1 MSAQWD
7 LLGDRDDFAL
17 ASPTRAAGKHPA
29 RRADGKPPYDLALEL
44 LREAATGQ
52 NGQFT
57 PAEIDAQAPET
68 LQWCRDQASAIIR
81 QINDQSLHADARLAF
96 DRPDEAV
103 IESLL
108 NDLFGMGPIEEL
120 LRLPDVEDVV
130 VNGPKDIWYKARGGW
145 VKSPLEYEDAEAL
158 QIRLN
163 RAIVHTGR
171 QVGPLTP
178 IVDATLRL
186 GHRINIVSAPLAEP
200 WPVASIRLHHDHNL
214 TMAEL
219 VTSGGEDHSR
229 PEPTRLPNYFAHD
242 TGQGMFSALAATFLH
257 MAAVAGFN
265 MLVVGATGVGKTTVL
280 GALGRLIPSDRRLLT
295 IEDTPELNFRGG
307 RGDGR
312 VENSVSFRTRPAT
325 VEGLPAITQRDL
337 VIAAL
342 RQRPDALA
350 VGEARG
356 AEVFDMLKAQ
366 WTGHRN
372 GLTSIHADSLEDVP
386 NRIRMMLQEAHFETE
401 ITETTVALW
410 IAKAFH
416 LGLMLRRTE
425 TGRRYVEEITEYTGG
440 VEGTVPVRTPLFVY
454 RPEQRRLV
462 CTGNRLDP
470 FHEAMLAQA
479 GYTYE
484 SIVEAAEQKGELL

>member
-1 MSAQWD
+1 MSTQWD
-7 LLGDRDDFAL
+7 LLGDGDDFAMSTQSRLNGKRL
-17 ASPTRAAGKHPA
+17 AAN
-29 RRADGKPPYDLALEL
+29 ADHKTPYETALEM
-44 LREAATGQ
+44 LREATTGQ

-57 PAEIDAQAPET
+57 PAEIEVQAPET
-68 LQWCRDQASAIIR
+68 VQWCRDKALAIVR
-81 QINDQSLHADARLAF
+81 HINDQSLHANSRLAF
-96 DRPDEAV
+96 DKADELI
-103 IESLL
+103 IESLM
-108 NDLFGMGPIEEL
+108 NDLFGMGPIEGL
-120 LRLPDVEDVV
+120 FRLPDVEDIVI
-130 VNGPKDIWYKARGGW
+130 NGPKDIWYKARGGW
-145 VKSPLEYEDAEAL
+145 VKSLVEYEGAEAL

-171 QVGPLTP
+171 QVGPLAP
-178 IVDATLRL
+178 IVDATLRQ
-186 GHRINIVSAPLAEP
+186 GHRINIVSAPLADP
-200 WPVASIRLHHDHNL
+200 WPVASIRIHRDKSL
-214 TMAEL
+214 TMEEL
-219 VTSGGEDHSR
+219 VAEGGEDHSR
-229 PEPTRLPNYFAHD
+229 PEPIRIPNYFARD
-242 TGQGMFSALAATFLH
+242 NGQGMFSALAATFLH

-280 GALGRLIPSDRRLLT
+280 GALGRMIPQDRRILT
-295 IEDTPELNFRGG
+295 IEDTPELNIRGG
-307 RGDGR
+307 REDGR

-401 ITETTVALW
+401 VTEATVALW

-416 LGLMLRRTE
+416 LGLMLRRTD

-440 VEGTVPVRTPLFVY
+440 VEGSIPVRTPLFVY
-454 RPEQRRLV
+454 SPERRRLM
-462 CTGNRLDP
+462 CTGHRLDP
-470 FHEAMLAQA
+470 FHEAMMTQA
-479 GYTYE
+479 GYTYD
-484 SIVEAAEQKGELL
+484 SIIEAAEQKGELL

>member
-1 MSAQWD
+1 MSTQWE
-7 LLGDRDDFAL
+7 LLGDSDDFAL
-17 ASPTRAAGKHPA
+17 STQPRVNGNSPTR
-29 RRADGKPPYDLALEL
+29 RAERKSPYETALEA
-44 LREAATGQ
+44 LREATTGQ

-68 LQWCRDQASAIIR
+68 IQWCRDRALAIIR
-81 QINDQSLHADARLAF
+81 QINDQSLQANSRLAF
-96 DRPDEAV
+96 DKADELIV
-103 IESLL
+103 ESLL

-120 LRLPDVEDVV
+120 FHLPDIEDIVI
-130 VNGPKDIWYKARGGW
+130 NGPRDIWYKARGGW
-145 VKSPLEYEDAEAL
+145 VKSPVEYEDPEAL

-171 QVGPLTP
+171 QVGPLAP
-178 IVDATLRL
+178 IVDATLRQ
-186 GHRINIVSAPLAEP
+186 GHRINIVSAPLADP
-200 WPVASIRLHHDHNL
+200 WPIASIRIHHDKSL
-214 TMAEL
+214 TMEEL
-219 VTSGGEDHSR
+219 VASGGEDHSR
-229 PEPTRLPNYFAHD
+229 PEPIRIPDYFASDH
-242 TGQGMFSALAATFLH
+242 GQGMFSALAATFLH
-257 MAAVAGFN
+257 MAAIAGFN
-265 MLVVGATGVGKTTVL
+265 ALVVGATGVGKTTVL
-280 GALGRLIPSDRRLLT
+280 GALGRMIPTDRRLIT
-295 IEDTPELNFRGG
+295 IEDTPELNVRGG
-307 RGDGR
+307 RADGR

-325 VEGLPAITQRDL
+325 LEGLPAITQRDL

-401 ITETTVALW
+401 VTEATVALW

-416 LGLMLRRTE
+416 LGLMLRRTD

-440 VEGTVPVRTPLFVY
+440 VEGSVPVRTPLFVY
-454 RPEQRRLV
+454 SPERRRLM
-462 CTGNRLDP
+462 CTGHRLDP

-479 GYTYE
+479 GYSYDA
-484 SIVEAAEQKGELL
+484 IIEAAEQKGELL